1 LNDSNASLRVAL
13 EQQTATAEVLRV
25 IASSPTDLQTVL
37 DTIAEAAAKLCGAD
51 DALVGRVVD
60 GAQVQMSAWG
70 SISRRPR
77 ETRFPLDRG
86 HIPGRAILDGVPVSA
101 VGEPD
106 QISDE
111 FPIAAELFREH
122 GVRAAL
128 SVPLLRA
135 GAVVGVITIRRVEA
149 LPFSTKQVTLLETF
163 ADQAVIAIENARL
176 FEELGQR
183 NLALNEALEHQTA
196 TAEVLGIIASSPTD
210 AGQVLNAI
218 VQSLTR
224 LSGSPDGILAIRE
237 EADIRV
243 VADVATFE
251 HAVPRGGRVPIAM
264 NRPSTRALLECRT
277 IHIPDQSDPV
287 WQSQFPGSEFRTTG
301 ASLTV
306 PLVREGEGIGI
317 IQLRRLD
324 PQPYSQH
331 EITLAE
337 TLIESP
343 EVCK

>member
-1 LNDSNASLRVAL
+1 
-13 EQQTATAEVLRV
+13 
-25 IASSPTDLQTVL
+25 
-37 DTIAEAAAKLCGAD
+37 
-51 DALVGRVVD
+51 
-60 GAQVQMSAWG
+60 
-70 SISRRPR
+70 
-77 ETRFPLDRG
+77 
-86 HIPGRAILDGVPVSA
+86 
-101 VGEPD
+101 
-106 QISDE
+106 
-111 FPIAAELFREH
+111 
-122 GVRAAL
+122 
-128 SVPLLRA
+128 
-135 GAVVGVITIRRVEA
+135 
-149 LPFSTKQVTLLETF
+149 
-163 ADQAVIAIENARL
+163 
-176 FEELGQR
+176 
-183 NLALNEALEHQTA
+183 
-196 TAEVLGIIASSPTD
+196 VLGIIASSPTD

-224 LSGSPDGILAIRE
+224 LSGSPDGTLAIRE